1 MSIKSELKKL
11 VKETLKSE
19 STNPNWFNGFEIIVT
34 GNIVQIEKNGI
45 KSKQGFLYD
54 RNAKD
59 GQGYNW
65 NLGALGNLVI
75 GWERENNIN

>member
-1 MSIKSELKKL
+1 MSIKSELEKL

-54 RNAKD
+54 KNAIKND
-59 GQGYNW
+59 F
-65 NLGALGNLVI
+65 VI
-75 GWERENNIN
+75 SNCMSIID